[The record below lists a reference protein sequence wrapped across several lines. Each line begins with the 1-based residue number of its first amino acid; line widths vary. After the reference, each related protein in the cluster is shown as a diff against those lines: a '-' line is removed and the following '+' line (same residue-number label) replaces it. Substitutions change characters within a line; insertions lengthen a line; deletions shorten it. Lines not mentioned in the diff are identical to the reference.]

1 MLIFWGFSALC
12 TTCFPCPTGHRSSR
26 MVLLGAV
33 RSQGTLRQYSAARVF
48 SDAILSPSSVR
59 FVSPPTSAETSRP
72 LAMRWCI
79 AKAGTQV
86 IIPYRDEDDK
96 RHLKVTGDLGQI
108 VSMVRPSG
116 FDGELLA

>member
-1 MLIFWGFSALC
+1 
-12 TTCFPCPTGHRSSR
+12 

-33 RSQGTLRQYSAARVF
+33 RSPDTLRQSLAARVF

-59 FVSPPTSAETSRP
+59 FVFPHSAETSRP
-72 LAMRWCI
+72 LLMLGWCI

-96 RHLKVTGDLGQI
+96 RHLKVTGDLGQ
-108 VSMVRPSG
+108 VVPMVRLTIA
-116 FDGELLA
+116 FEE